1 MERHNSALG
10 FLFFDLPDI
19 ISINDINVNY
29 GKPFNL
35 ISIFC
40 VALQKSVDDSVL
52 MDLDSTLE
60 EIAVETED
68 EERIE
73 YINLDEIDGSDSEEP
88 SRISE
93 AVASMG
99 KLLLCFFSC
108 GMNITGKLLLLGML
122 QYF

>member
-1 MERHNSALG
+1 
-10 FLFFDLPDI
+10 
-19 ISINDINVNY
+19 
-29 GKPFNL
+29 
-35 ISIFC
+35 
-40 VALQKSVDDSVL
+40 

-99 KLLLCFFSC
+99 KLLFFFSC
-108 GMNITGKLLLLGML
+108 GMNIVDKLLLLGML
-122 QYF
+122 QYFWKFAYEVFH